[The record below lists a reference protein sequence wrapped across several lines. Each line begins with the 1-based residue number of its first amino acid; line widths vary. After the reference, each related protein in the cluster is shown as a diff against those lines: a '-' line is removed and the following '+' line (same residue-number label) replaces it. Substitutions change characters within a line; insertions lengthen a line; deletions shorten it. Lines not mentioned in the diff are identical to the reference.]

1 MNARYW
7 LGAFAIV
14 LAVSACAG
22 SETYG
27 PLPASATTRPD
38 RFAMA
43 ARDMCASTHGRGA
56 MWELDAQGRVHCY
69 RERPAP

>member
-1 MNARYW
+1 MTARHW
-7 LGAFAIV
+7 LGAIALV
-14 LAVSACAG
+14 LVVGACAG
-22 SETYG
+22 RETYS
-27 PLPASATTRPD
+27 PPVAAATQPD

-56 MWELDAQGRVHCY
+56 MWELDAQGRVLCY